1 MRAFI
6 LDTNILMAYLKANN
20 KLYTLVSE
28 NNKLNDEDALIMISA
43 ITKGEIQSL
52 AMQNKWGERRLE
64 QLNKLLNLLITID
77 ISGNNQLLLNAYAE
91 IDSYS
96 LKRHPTKTY
105 NGSAKPMGKNDMW
118 IAATALAVKATL
130 LTTDGKFMHLDKE
143 FIDIKFYHPD
153 SIK

>member
-28 NNKLNDEDALIMISA
+28 DNKLNDEDALIMISA

-52 AMQNKWGERRLE
+52 AMQNKWVERKLE
-64 QLNKLLNLLITID
+64 QLNKLLNLLITVD
-77 ISGNNQLLLNAYAE
+77 VSGNNQLLLNAYAE

-105 NGSAKPMGKNDMW
+105 TGSAKPMGKNDMW
-118 IAATALAVKATL
+118 IAATAFAVNATL

-143 FIDIKFYHPD
+143 FIDIKFYDPND
-153 SIK
+153 K